1 MMGEF
6 LVRNEN
12 SAERLWCDQQESNL
26 YLSLRRT
33 LFYPLNYGHMKAAST
48 LYRVGTKFYDA
59 PLFDLP
65 TPTKQKAGNRPQVP
79 SGRTTQRS

>member
-1 MMGEF
+1 
-6 LVRNEN
+6 
-12 SAERLWCDQQESNL
+12 
-26 YLSLRRT
+26 
-33 LFYPLNYGHMKAAST
+33 LNYGHMKAAST